1 MEKKEIRKNERY
13 RNDISPNDICRL
25 IPRVDSLMGE
35 KEIRETV
42 REYGYDCVLRVVR
55 RTLEEFREEI
65 RKGSSDGEGLAG
77 TEGKDAENTGEDM
90 QTAVRKKIAEKI
102 QNNLV
107 EEMRMSLTPV
117 VNGTGIILH
126 TGLGRAPMGEETL
139 RHAVAAA
146 GGYSNLEFDLETGN
160 RGERCRNFE
169 EVICRVTGAEAA
181 MAVNNNAGAMLLI
194 LSSLAAGGEVIVSR
208 GELVEIGGG
217 FRIPEIMELGGAVL
231 REVGTTNR
239 TRPEDYRDAVGG
251 ETRAFLKVHTSNY
264 RIIGYTRETTLQE
277 LAALKEE
284 TGLPV
289 IQDLGSGVLVDLVK
303 YGLSHEPMVQE
314 SLKGGADVVSFSGDK
329 LLGGPQAGII
339 VGRKMYID
347 KIKRHPFSRALRI
360 DKFTAAALEAVFRQY
375 LDADRAV
382 ETIPVL
388 RMLTRPAEEVRRSA
402 EKLAEGITEA
412 IKNAGIPSERMKGVV
427 SVEACV
433 SRAGGGSLPEEN
445 IESYAVAVSSPE
457 ISAGEL
463 SARLRK
469 LDRPVIGRISGE
481 KFLLDMR
488 TVQEEERAYLEEVFR
503 KGEILRKDE
512 ITGKKG
518 APGRS
523 ETSGKEGTQ

>member
-1 MEKKEIRKNERY
+1 MEKKDICKNDRY
-13 RNDISPNDICRL
+13 RDDISSHNVYRL

-35 KEIRETV
+35 KEIREMV

-65 RKGSSDGEGLAG
+65 REEKVRGEAK
-77 TEGKDAENTGEDM
+77 EE
-90 QTAVRKKIAEKI
+90 VRESVLKKIGE
-102 QNNLV
+102 NLW
-107 EEMRMSLTPV
+107 EEMQMNLTSV

-126 TGLGRAPMGEETL
+126 TGLGRAPLGEEAL
-139 RHAVAAA
+139 RHAQEVAGA
-146 GGYSNLEFDLETGN
+146 YSNLEFDLETGK

-181 MAVNNNAGAMLLI
+181 MAVNNNAAAMLLI

-217 FRIPEIMELGGAVL
+217 FRIPEIMELGGAIL

-239 TRPEDYRDAVGG
+239 TRPEDYRNAVGG

-264 RIIGYTRETTLQE
+264 RIIGYTRETTLRE
-277 LAALKEE
+277 LAVLKEE
-284 TGLPV
+284 SGLPL
-289 IQDLGSGVLVDLVK
+289 IQDLGSGVIIDLEK

-314 SLKGGADVVSFSGDK
+314 ALKDGADVISFSGDK

-339 VGRKMYID
+339 VGKKKYID
-347 KIKRHPFSRALRI
+347 KMKRHPLSRALRI

-375 LDADRAV
+375 LNLDRAV

-388 RMLTRPAEEVRRSA
+388 RMLTRPAEEVRTRA
-402 EKLAEGITEA
+402 EKLAERISEA
-412 IKNAGIPSERMKGVV
+412 VKAGGIPPERMKDVIT
-427 SVEACV
+427 VEACV

-445 IESYAVAVSSPE
+445 IESYALAVSPWE

-469 LDRPVIGRISGE
+469 LERPVIGRISGE
-481 KFLLDMR
+481 KLLLDLR
-488 TVQEEERAYLEEVFR
+488 TIREEETAYLEAVFHN
-503 KGEILRKDE
+503 GEILRK
-512 ITGKKG
+512 
-518 APGRS
+518 
-523 ETSGKEGTQ
+523 EGEL